1 MLAEYEE
8 RLVRRRREV
17 RELQE
22 QRDQLLATQRRLQ
35 ELQQSMTL
43 SVHVRIVRGL
53 FGTLCCMCLCET
65 QKCSQLLKSLQIIM
79 FHIVT
84 EDFIFDF

>member
-43 SVHVRIVRGL
+43 SVHVRTVRGL
-53 FGTLCCMCLCET
+53 FGTLCCMCLCV
-65 QKCSQLLKSLQIIM
+65 KLKSVASSKSLQIIT
-79 FHIVT
+79 FHNYCNRRLYI
-84 EDFIFDF
+84 